1 MIELNVEGMTCGHCE
16 QTVRKALAA
25 VQGVTEV
32 VKVDRA
38 DNRAVVEGTPALD
51 ALISALQEE
60 GYEARAA

>member
-25 VQGVTEV
+25 VPGVTEV